1 MVVDNASS
9 LFELLNQFD
18 PNNPKHFDI
27 LEELKARPTRSAKN
41 TVRIPKSQARASS
54 SG

>member
-1 MVVDNASS
+1 MDKEEECRKLEERVKKFKD
-9 LFELLNQFD
+9 
-18 PNNPKHFDI
+18 KFDI